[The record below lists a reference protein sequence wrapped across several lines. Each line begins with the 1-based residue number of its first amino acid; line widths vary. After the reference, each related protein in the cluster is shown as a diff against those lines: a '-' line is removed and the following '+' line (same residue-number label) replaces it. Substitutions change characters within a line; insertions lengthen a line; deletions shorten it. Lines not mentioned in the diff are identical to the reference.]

1 MDQFHNYH
9 NSQADLKLM
18 ILTNMYVPRSDDV
31 LAIRDYPESELEKI
45 TFKST
50 NDQEEDK
57 DNLPYGLLDCIS
69 HGSLYEAVIA
79 ILTYLFHK

>member
-1 MDQFHNYH
+1 
-9 NSQADLKLM
+9 
-18 ILTNMYVPRSDDV
+18 MYVPGSDDV

-57 DNLPYGLLDCIS
+57 DDLPYGHLDCIS
-69 HGSLYEAVIA
+69 HGSLYEAVLDKYSISNMTNYE
-79 ILTYLFHK
+79 LLQRS